1 MRTNPVTPTVTAA
14 RPRRVLVADLVGGL
28 LMVGIMVGAYVMTRS
43 LSPQAA
49 EFPAA
54 ISIAGA
60 ALGVV
65 LVIRALIGTREAPH
79 DHSETE
85 DDDLDYVFH
94 TASTMQWLATLAW
107 FIAFF
112 ASLYVLGLYATSM
125 LFTVLYLRFQDKR
138 SWVFSGI
145 YAVILTGVLYLAFNV
160 LLVQPVPA
168 GYFGL
173 A

>member
-1 MRTNPVTPTVTAA
+1 MSTKPNTQPVTAPL
-14 RPRRVLVADLVGGL
+14 PRRVLVADLVGGL
-28 LMVGIMVGAYVMTRS
+28 LMVGIMVGAFLMTRS

-49 EFPAA
+49 KFPGA
-54 ISIAGA
+54 ISIGGA

-65 LVIRALIGTREAPH
+65 LVVRALIGTREAAQ

-85 DDDLDYVFH
+85 DDELDYVFH
-94 TASTMQWLATLAW
+94 TASARQWLATLAW

-112 ASLYVLGLYATSM
+112 VSLYVLGLYATSI
-125 LFTVLYLRFQDKR
+125 LFTVLYLRFQDRR

-145 YAVILTGVLYLAFNV
+145 YAVLLTGVLYLAFNV
-160 LLVQPVPA
+160 LLAQPVPA